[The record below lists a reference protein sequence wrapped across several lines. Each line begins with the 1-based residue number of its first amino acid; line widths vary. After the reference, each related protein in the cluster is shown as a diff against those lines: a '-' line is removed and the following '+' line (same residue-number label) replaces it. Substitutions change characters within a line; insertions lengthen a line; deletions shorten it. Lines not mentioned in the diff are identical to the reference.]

1 VVDSGGVKRV
11 NCNGSTSVGPVTPD
25 FTWVITK
32 PDQSTVEGSS
42 STAEVVAGEPGEY
55 SCTFTAAAERDCPPE
70 PITIG
75 PESKTL
81 TFAATITADPTS
93 IPATTPWPDM
103 PANLSQS
110 SMTVTWTP
118 PECEGTL
125 EIVEVDPIEGYTPPD
140 SGTLTPGDGNTWR
153 YDAFSEPAT
162 ALCPKL
168 VRVWIGAMQGE
179 LELSRV
185 SILVKPVHVHWT
197 WGASANFT
205 NDYNFIRWKY
215 TTVLATTGGA
225 FTGGATIS
233 ADTSVYCG
241 TWPFG
246 ADAYACTTFHP
257 LNGTYSVEFGTTTFT
272 STENQAASIIGHEL
286 VHASGVPSECTAYTW
301 EFNNDTD
308 TGIYQCDATYLAEV
322 AQKKNCKCDGVNCP

>member
-32 PDQSTVEGSS
+32 PDQSTVEGSG
-42 STAEVVAGEPGEY
+42 STAEVVAEEPGEY

-81 TFAATITADPTS
+81 TFTGTITADPTS

-110 SMTVTWTP
+110 SMTVTCTP

-162 ALCPKL
+162 AMCSKL

-185 SILVKPVHVHWT
+185 SILVRPVHAYWT
-197 WGASANFT
+197 WGASANFM
-205 NDYNFIRWKY
+205 NDYSFIRWKY
-215 TTVLATTGGA
+215 ATVLATTGGA
-225 FTGGATIS
+225 FAEPVTIS
-233 ADTSVYCG
+233 TGPLSCG
-241 TWPFG
+241 VL
-246 ADAYACTTFHP
+246 AYACTS
-257 LNGTYSVEFGTTTFT
+257 GTDAVFATTTFT
-272 STENQAASIIGHEL
+272 GSENQAASIIGHEL
-286 VHASGVPSECTAYTW
+286 VHAALGWWAGECPAYTW
-301 EFNNDTD
+301 ELDHD
-308 TGIYQCDATYLAEV
+308 GATGIYP
-322 AQKKNCKCDGVNCP
+322 CDGVYLNDVLLKKIAACGE